1 MQRAADARREFIT
14 NALVDLL
21 VPYIDNK
28 FARMHKRCVQ
38 KIKSMKLQIHPLR
51 LFQDYLASLVPG
63 WKTGVEFKNEI
74 EHQYSKGHM
83 LDRLITQRILYDFKV
98 YNIRIHNIVNNTQL
112 RIDFVLGLMKEVAR
126 ALYMN
131 VGTMEL
137 PRKDRERVYAGI
149 VTQQLDKI
157 IPLDLFVKA
166 AAEPV
171 DTPPGSADKSDSD
184 IDTVKDSGSQI
195 VWDMIDRDN
204 INSYVKPQD
213 PATVEPVAATKPSA

>member
-1 MQRAADARREFIT
+1 
-14 NALVDLL
+14 
-21 VPYIDNK
+21 
-28 FARMHKRCVQ
+28 
-38 KIKSMKLQIHPLR
+38 MKLQIHPLR

-63 WKTGVEFKNEI
+63 WKTGNEFKNEI

-112 RIDFVLGLMKEVAR
+112 RIDFVLDLMKEVAR

-131 VGTMEL
+131 VETMEL
-137 PRKDRERVYAGI
+137 PRKDRERVFAGI

-166 AAEPV
+166 ASEPV
-171 DTPPGSADKSDSD
+171 DTPPGTDDKSDSEA
-184 IDTVKDSGSQI
+184 TRDSGTQI

-204 INSYVKPQD
+204 INSYVKPPTTEK
-213 PATVEPVAATKPSA
+213 PATAEAVAATKPSS